1 MFVILTYLC
10 FLFAGLFGLY
20 NTTFGLE
27 MSDVLPDQTAPA
39 AFLKA
44 RDRYFSFYPM
54 FAVLRGPGIDYA
66 KNQQKIDNYR
76 LSIGKL
82 LLFLQKRDSGS
93 KCFYIFLNK
102 KQIFLG
108 SLDRPEYV

>member
-1 MFVILTYLC
+1 MFQIFVVLTCLC
-10 FLFAGLFGLY
+10 LLLAGLFGLR

-39 AFLKA
+39 AFLKV

-66 KNQQKIDNYR
+66 KNQHKIDNYR

-82 LLFLQKRDSGS
+82 FMFFK
-93 KCFYIFLNK
+93 
-102 KQIFLG
+102 
-108 SLDRPEYV
+108 V

>member
-1 MFVILTYLC
+1 MHR
-10 FLFAGLFGLY
+10 AS
-20 NTTFGLE
+20 FGLE

-66 KNQQKIDNYR
+66 RNQHKIDNYR
-76 LSIGKL
+76 LSIGTLFQLLNTKL
-82 LLFLQKRDSGS
+82 
-93 KCFYIFLNK
+93 KCFL
-102 KQIFLG
+102 
-108 SLDRPEYV
+108 LDQCFFCPTAY